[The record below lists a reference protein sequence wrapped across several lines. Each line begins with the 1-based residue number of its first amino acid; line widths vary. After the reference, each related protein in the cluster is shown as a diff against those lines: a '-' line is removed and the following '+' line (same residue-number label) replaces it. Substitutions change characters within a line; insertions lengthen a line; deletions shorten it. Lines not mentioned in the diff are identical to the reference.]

1 MKMLKLDE
9 SYVDEKITRDH
20 PCVKGKFPRA
30 GGGGL
35 IEILLFGEEYSVL
48 RLYFF
53 AFWRVFG
60 LFFDI
65 CW

>member
-30 GGGGL
+30 GGGGIIGL
-35 IEILLFGEEYSVL
+35 LLFGEEY
-48 RLYFF
+48 
-53 AFWRVFG
+53 
-60 LFFDI
+60 
-65 CW
+65 